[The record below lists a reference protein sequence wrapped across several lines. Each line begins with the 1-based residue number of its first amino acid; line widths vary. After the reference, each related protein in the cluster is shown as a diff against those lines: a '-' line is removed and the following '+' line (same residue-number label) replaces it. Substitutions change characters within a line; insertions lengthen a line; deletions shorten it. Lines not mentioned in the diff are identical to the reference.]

1 MFETTQG
8 RGILR
13 NMIDCFETGKEINY
27 ETLSVDM
34 DLKFQQILAD
44 IDKNIP
50 MDDNVEEIYSDC
62 IKSGKRLILKR
73 ERDEILSKLSLGT
86 GNEQAESY
94 VTMSKRLKDI
104 SFLLK
109 E

>member
-1 MFETTQG
+1 MKSIRRIPG

-73 ERDEILSKLSLGT
+73 ERDEILSKLSL
-86 GNEQAESY
+86 
-94 VTMSKRLKDI
+94 
-104 SFLLK
+104 
-109 E
+109 